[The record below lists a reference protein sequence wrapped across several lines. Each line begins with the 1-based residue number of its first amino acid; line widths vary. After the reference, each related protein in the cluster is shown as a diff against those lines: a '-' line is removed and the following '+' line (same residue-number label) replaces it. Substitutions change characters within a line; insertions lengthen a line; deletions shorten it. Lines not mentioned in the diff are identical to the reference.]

1 MLLKELEEFAF
12 KGIPDVR
19 GCAVSDAHLLE
30 EASREEYDRKLAEQR
45 DKQQQLIKQL
55 KTQLEDLETYAY
67 EVCVPCVA
75 IQCTGTFTLTL
86 VTLSC
91 VGVLADGRIGA
102 SDEQAH
108 GEAGRHH
115 QPTAQQARHRPREL
129 RQTQVR

>member
-67 EVCVPCVA
+67 EVCVE
-75 IQCTGTFTLTL
+75 IHCTVTL
-86 VTLSC
+86 VIQIHVAVWFL
-91 VGVLADGRIGA
+91 GVLADGRIGA

-115 QPTAQQARHRPREL
+115 QPTPPPYLLLVPNHRL
-129 RQTQVR
+129 

>member
-67 EVCVPCVA
+67 EVCLLLYSVQVHYF
-75 IQCTGTFTLTL
+75 ILTL